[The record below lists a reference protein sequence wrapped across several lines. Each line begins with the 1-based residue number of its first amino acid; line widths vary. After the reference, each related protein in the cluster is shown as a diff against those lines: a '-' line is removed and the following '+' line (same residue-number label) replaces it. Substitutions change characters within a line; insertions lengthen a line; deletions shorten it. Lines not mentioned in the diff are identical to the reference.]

1 MISKLKYIPDPLDRE
16 VLDRAFDEAVAAAE
30 QSLGTF
36 RQSVGKRLQVS
47 EAILIFNAEQ
57 ERHDYRQM
65 LKACGVK
72 VQNRVAWA
80 CKGVMRTHEN
90 SVRPRIG
97 S

>member
-57 ERHDYRQM
+57 SATITG
-65 LKACGVK
+65 KC
-72 VQNRVAWA
+72 
-80 CKGVMRTHEN
+80 
-90 SVRPRIG
+90 SRPAG
-97 S
+97 